1 MKKIQK
7 IYNKLLNNKRIQ
19 RNTKTYSSTLKNMT
33 SNNFNTY
40 EHYDSKEVTTPV
52 IGGKNNNKNLKDI
65 LEHPNQGFET
75 KNSYSPELIRKKI
88 EDVDKLIGIDIIYF
102 WKKTYKN
109 SQIINLEEL
118 SKIQHSQ
125 GQVRYKISK
134 SKSKTDK
141 QKVIQFNLN
150 DEIINNINKIKIKNK
165 I

>member
-1 MKKIQK
+1 
-7 IYNKLLNNKRIQ
+7 
-19 RNTKTYSSTLKNMT
+19 MT

-75 KNSYSPELIRKKI
+75 KNSYSSELIRKKI

-109 SQIINLEEL
+109 SQIIN
-118 SKIQHSQ
+118 
-125 GQVRYKISK
+125 
-134 SKSKTDK
+134 
-141 QKVIQFNLN
+141 
-150 DEIINNINKIKIKNK
+150 
-165 I
+165 